1 MKIFGRYVKQRLSVL
16 ALLGSFSLVFSIVF
30 SLYSLEAEAVI
41 YAAGLC
47 FCLLFIISG
56 IDYFRFFRRH
66 QIMQRLTEEAAFSLS
81 ELPKPESLSEEDC
94 FGLIKTVFE
103 SKQSEISE
111 LQRQKKDTEDYFTL
125 WVHQIKTPIFAADL
139 LVQSDSADRA
149 EISEQ
154 LFKIEEYADRVLS
167 YLRLGSETS
176 DFVIRS
182 CSLEEIARQAVRKYA
197 LLFVRKK
204 IRLEMDS
211 FDCEVLTDEKWLSFV
226 FEQLLSNALKYTVSG
241 KISIYMKTETTL
253 VIEDS
258 GIGISAADL
267 PRVFEKSFT
276 GYNGRTDK
284 RATGIG
290 LYLCREILGRLSHG
304 IRIESEPGKG
314 TKVYIDFKNARI
326 LAE

>member
-1 MKIFGRYVKQRLSVL
+1 M
-16 ALLGSFSLVFSIVF
+16 LLGSFVLIFSGVF
-30 SLYSLEAEAVI
+30 SLYRLETEAVL
-41 YAAGLC
+41 YAAALC
-47 FCLLFIISG
+47 LCLLLIISG
-56 IDYFRFFRRH
+56 IDFFRFFRKH
-66 QIMQRLTEEAAFSLS
+66 KMMQLLTEKVKFSLD
-81 ELPKPESLSEEDC
+81 ELPKPDSLSEEDC
-94 FGLIKTVFE
+94 FGLIRSVFE
-103 SKQSEISE
+103 SKQSEIAE
-111 LQRQKKDTEDYFTL
+111 LQRQKEDTEDYFTL
-125 WVHQIKTPIFAADL
+125 WVHQIKTPIFAAGL
-139 LVQSDSADRA
+139 LVQSDSAERS

-154 LFKIEEYADRVLS
+154 LFRIEEYADRVLS

-182 CSLEEIARQAVRKYA
+182 CSLEEITRQAVRKYA
-197 LLFVRKK
+197 LFFVRKK
-204 IRLEMDS
+204 ISLEIDP

-226 FEQLLSNALKYTVSG
+226 IEQLLSNALKYTVSG
-241 KISIYMKTETTL
+241 KISIYMKPEMTL

-290 LYLCREILGRLSHG
+290 LYLCREILGRLSHN

-314 TKVYIDFKNARI
+314 TKVYIDFESARI